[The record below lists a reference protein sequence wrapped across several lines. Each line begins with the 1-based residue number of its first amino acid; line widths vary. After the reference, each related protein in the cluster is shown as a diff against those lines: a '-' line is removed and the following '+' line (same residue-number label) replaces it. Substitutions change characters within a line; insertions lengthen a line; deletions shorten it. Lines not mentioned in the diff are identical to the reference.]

1 LLAHCYAAIVAET
14 IPFLL
19 EEEEAQDYLQLLR
32 KLGSTFYTFRI
43 SACATEAA

>member
-14 IPFLL
+14 IRFL
-19 EEEEAQDYLQLLR
+19 EEEEAQDYLHLPR